1 QASCQ
6 KYRGDKTAFSEY
18 DSNYGG
24 GGDGNI
30 HEPQLVGTLM
40 YISFYKMSLRGP
52 PISIGGLGW
61 VGKFYILNL
70 TII

>member
-1 QASCQ
+1 MQASCQ

-30 HEPQLVGTLM
+30 HEPQLVGTLV

-52 PISIGGLGW
+52 PISNRWIRVGGKVL
-61 VGKFYILNL
+61 Y
-70 TII
+70 T